1 MYQNYKKGARLLARY
16 VMRNNQAREY
26 FTQKGLSY
34 ENVTSGDI
42 CVLVMILNKKIKI
55 ASRKGEMSTNT
66 MHLSEKVD
74 SRYKSNGQLIN
85 CYIYISSDYFSRR
98 ECISFNTDG
107 FIGFCGWASE
117 RNTKPIVE
125 AFIEWCDYLE
135 EQSKEE

>member
-1 MYQNYKKGARLLARY
+1 
-16 VMRNNQAREY
+16 MRNDEAREY

-34 ENVTSGDI
+34 EKITSGDI
-42 CVLVMILNKKIKI
+42 CVLVMLINKKIKA
-55 ASRKGEMSTNT
+55 ASKRNELSVNT
-66 MHLSEKVD
+66 MHLSEKID

-85 CYIYISSDYFSRR
+85 CYIYINSHYFTRR

-125 AFIEWCDYLE
+125 AFIKWCNYLYYL
-135 EQSKEE
+135 SKEEQE